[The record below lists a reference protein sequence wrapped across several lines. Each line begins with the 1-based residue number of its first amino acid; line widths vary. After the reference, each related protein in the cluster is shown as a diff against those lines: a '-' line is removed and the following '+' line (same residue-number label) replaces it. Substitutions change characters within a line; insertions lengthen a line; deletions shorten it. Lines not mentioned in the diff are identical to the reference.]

1 MKKLNL
7 GFRSATKNTMHRLQL
22 NYVKTE
28 LEAEPLKKSMEQ
40 IAALGI
46 FSDKTGEMV
55 FATPVSASY
64 VDAEEKVVF
73 AEKQVAIK

>member
-7 GFRSATKNTMHRLQL
+7 GFRSATKNTMHHLQL

-28 LEAEPLKKSMEQ
+28 LEAEPLKKYMAQ

-46 FSDKTGEMV
+46 FSDKSGEMV
-55 FATPVSASY
+55 FATPASASY
-64 VDAEEKVVF
+64 IDTEEKVVF
-73 AEKQVAIK
+73 AEI

>member
-7 GFRSATKNTMHRLQL
+7 GFRSATKNTMHHLQL

-28 LEAEPLKKSMEQ
+28 LEAEPLKKYMAQ

-46 FSDKTGEMV
+46 FSNQEHNAPLTAQLRENG
-55 FATPVSASY
+55 T
-64 VDAEEKVVF
+64 
-73 AEKQVAIK
+73 

>member
-7 GFRSATKNTMHRLQL
+7 GFRSATKNTMHHLQL

-28 LEAEPLKKSMEQ
+28 LEAEPLKKYMAQ

-46 FSDKTGEMV
+46 FSDKSV
-55 FATPVSASY
+55 ATPASASY
-64 VDAEEKVVF
+64 IDTEEKVVF
-73 AEKQVAIK
+73 AEK